1 MGSKETGR
9 VARVEVRV
17 GDPGEQV
24 RIYERWRE
32 SGART
37 LSQFARACILGSP
50 IRTVVLDKGRLD
62 VAEALMR
69 IAGEVRLVGVNV
81 NQIARALNA
90 YHTEEKARLLLARAE
105 AHQLRVESL
114 LGEAIALAR
123 RLDDAIR

>member
-1 MGSKETGR
+1 MEI
-9 VARVEVRV
+9 RV
-17 GDPGEQV
+17 GDPEEQV

-37 LSQFARACILGSP
+37 LSQFARACILSSP

-62 VAEALMR
+62 TAEALMR
-69 IAGEVRLVGVNV
+69 IAGEVRLIGVNG

-114 LGEAIALAR
+114 LGEAIALAQ
-123 RLDDAIR
+123 RLDGAIG